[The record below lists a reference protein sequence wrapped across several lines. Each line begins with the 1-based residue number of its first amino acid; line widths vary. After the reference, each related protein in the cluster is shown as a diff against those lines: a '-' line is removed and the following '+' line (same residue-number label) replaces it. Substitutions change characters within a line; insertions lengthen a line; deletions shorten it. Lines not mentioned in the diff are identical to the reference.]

1 MMKKYLF
8 IIFILPT
15 ITSCGGNLFN
25 DISTKTSA
33 NSLLEDAKNSLD
45 GQDYSTAITKILEM
59 KSSHLTEYMVCQT
72 TEGVR
77 NCPREILAGAY
88 AGRCGFNFLTF
99 IGTIGSSSGAVFK
112 FLMNTFTEAA
122 VSPDDCYEAQKV
134 IETLGTPTELTSD
147 QKIFMALL
155 GMAKIGVYL
164 RNDADTNQD
173 GTTDPTFDSCSSVKM
188 SDTHVKQV
196 ITGLGLFLTYS
207 AALSATGSATDDLAA
222 ISAVCGASCNVTD
235 PTNPSLD
242 ATVVNTFRDIIKS
255 QQYGVESCNPIL
267 PTCCP

>member
-1 MMKKYLF
+1 MKKFMNLF
-8 IIFILPT
+8 LIFPALV
-15 ITSCGGNLFN
+15 SCGGNLFN

-33 NSLLEDAKNSLD
+33 NALLEDAKNSLD
-45 GQDYSTAITKILEM
+45 DQDYTAAITKILEM
-59 KSSHLTEYMVCQT
+59 QSTNSTAYLTCTT

-112 FLMNTFTEAA
+112 FLMNTFTEVA

-134 IETLGTPTELTSD
+134 IETLGTPTQLTSD

-173 GTTDPTFDSCSSVKM
+173 GTADATFNACSSAKM
-188 SDTHVKQV
+188 SDMHVKQV

-207 AALSATGSATDDLAA
+207 AALSATGSATDDLAD

-235 PTNPSLD
+235 PTNPTLD
-242 ATVVNTFRDIIKS
+242 STVIDSFRIIIKS
-255 QQYGVESCNPIL
+255 QQYGVETCDPISPL
-267 PTCCP
+267 CCP